1 MQEKQHA
8 RIIVTAISLIAA
20 GSVNAAGFALIEQNA
35 SGLGNAY
42 AGQAAS
48 AQDASTIFF
57 NPAGMTLLP
66 EKQLVVAG
74 HLIKPSAEFT
84 GTGGIPGGNQGGDIG
99 DLALVPNAYFAY
111 KLTPDIRLGVGLN
124 SPFGLKTEYDPGWLG
139 RHLGILSDLRTVNIN
154 PSIAWKASEQ
164 LSLGVGL
171 SIQRAD
177 AELTSFGGALGIITV
192 KGDDYGWGFN
202 LGALWQLSNQ
212 TRIGLAYRSE
222 VDYTLEGTATFSSNP
237 AANGPDSAK
246 ATLPDSASLSLFHKL
261 NPSWDILADVTWTG
275 WSDFDRLLV
284 DLPPTVP
291 FDSLTPENWEDS
303 YRYSL
308 GANYHMNDKFT
319 LRIGLAFDETP
330 VPDAF
335 RTPRIPD
342 EDRTWIAIGGQYRLS
357 KQGAIDFGYA
367 HLFVKD
373 ASLVGPA
380 PGTLPPSA
388 VPTVTGTYEAS
399 VDILSVQYTH
409 TF

>member
-1 MQEKQHA
+1 
-8 RIIVTAISLIAA
+8 
-20 GSVNAAGFALIEQNA
+20 
-35 SGLGNAY
+35 
-42 AGQAAS
+42 
-48 AQDASTIFF
+48 
-57 NPAGMTLLP
+57 
-66 EKQLVVAG
+66 
-74 HLIKPSAEFT
+74 LIKPSAEFS

-111 KLTPDIRLGVGLN
+111 KLTPDIHLGVGLN

-139 RHLGILSDLRTVNIN
+139 RHLGILSDLRTININ

-177 AELTSFGGALGIITV
+177 AELSSFAGAAGTATI
-192 KGDDYGWGFN
+192 KGNDYGWGFN
-202 LGALWQLSNQ
+202 LGALWKINNQ
-212 TRIGLAYRSE
+212 TRIGLSYRSE
-222 VDYTLEGTATFSSNP
+222 VEYTLEGDATFSGNP
-237 AANGPDSAK
+237 ALNGPVTAD
-246 ATLPDSASLSLFHKL
+246 ATMPDSASFGLFHKL
-261 NPSWDILADVTWTG
+261 NSQIDILADATWTG
-275 WSDFDRLLV
+275 WSDFDELRILRTSGALV
-284 DLPPTVP
+284 
-291 FDSLTPENWEDS
+291 SLTPENWDDS
-303 YRYSL
+303 FRYSL
-308 GANYHMNDKFT
+308 GVNYHLNDKFT
-319 LRIGLAFDETP
+319 LRVGVALDETP

-373 ASLVGPA
+373 AGLSSTAPPPA
-380 PGTLPPSA
+380 VSGK
-388 VPTVTGTYEAS
+388 YEAS